1 MATRRIRWPD
11 LRSERGSN
19 MIEMALVFPIM
30 AILTV
35 AFMDFSLAMWW
46 QHTLAH
52 AAREG
57 ARYATVRQPTVADI
71 TNVIKNAAV
80 GLDGDRVDV
89 SVVWDPNN
97 QPGSTVHIVVR
108 YPFDPLTP
116 FVVRE
121 NQTLEGRAAMVVL
134 R

>member
-1 MATRRIRWPD
+1 MMRTRPLD

-19 MIEMALVFPIM
+19 LIEMALIFPIM
-30 AILTV
+30 AVLT
-35 AFMDFSLAMWW
+35 AGFMDFSRAMWS
-46 QHTLAH
+46 QHTITH

-57 ARYATVRQPTVADI
+57 ARYATVAQATDTAI

-80 GLDGDRVDV
+80 GLYADRINV
-89 SVVWDPNN
+89 SIVWDPDNE
-97 QPGSTVHIVVR
+97 PGSTVRIVVT

-116 FVVRE
+116 FVVRQS
-121 NQTLEGRAAMVVL
+121 QTFQATAAMTVL